1 MRCEDSRKGWMD
13 VGFESACRFIV
24 AIQASWGGGKLEIEQ
39 LMWFDG
45 LIGESTDASDS
56 SVALDVCAE
65 VTIKCHFVS
74 SRVASGIKIAF
85 VSFRGADCADTIL
98 RALAE
103 RPGLHCVCGFAL
115 GNHLTCVELNKHRT
129 VGFDLFDGH

>member
-1 MRCEDSRKGWMD
+1 L
-13 VGFESACRFIV
+13 I
-24 AIQASWGGGKLEIEQ
+24 
-39 LMWFDG
+39 DG
-45 LIGESTDASDS
+45 QIGESTDASDC

-74 SRVASGIKIAF
+74 SRVGSVVKIIIL
-85 VSFRGADCADTIL
+85 SFRGANCADTIL
-98 RALAE
+98 RALAK